1 MKKLFIINVL
11 VLIILIATTTLIYA
25 SNTTLE
31 LTGTN
36 SINLNSTGKLTMKIA
51 SNSKIGGVMGVI
63 EKNSKISSVKLT
75 AKNGWNIM
83 SYNEESGSFNM
94 VKNEGAKNEEIMEIE
109 YTVSGSEGT
118 GKIEVKN
125 ITASNIENY
134 DEEEL
139 DNVSKEIT
147 IVRQNEE
154 GQEDTDTEEGEKEG
168 EQTYNTDDKKS
179 DEEKTVKD
187 EEKEIKDQSQ
197 SSQKESETLKKSDS
211 TASKN
216 VLPHTGIIGVIIP
229 TIILLLTAV
238 SVFAYIGYKKYKGV

>member
-25 SNTTLE
+25 SNTILE

-63 EKNSKISSVKLT
+63 EKNSKISSVKLIS
-75 AKNGWNIM
+75 KNGWNIM

-109 YTVSGSEGT
+109 YTVSGSEGK
-118 GKIEVKN
+118 GMIEVKN

-139 DNVSKEIT
+139 DNVLKEIT
-147 IVRQNEE
+147 IVKQNDEV
-154 GQEDTDTEEGEKEG
+154 KEG

-179 DEEKTVKD
+179 DEEKNVEDKETKD
-187 EEKEIKDQSQ
+187 QEIKKQSQ
-197 SSQKESETLKKSDS
+197 SSQKESETLKKFES
-211 TASKN
+211 TANKKG
-216 VLPHTGIIGVIIP
+216 LPHTGIIGVIIP